1 MKQYVPAEQL
11 WSEDWAGQMN
21 FDYDHDTYWPALNE
35 LCEQRREAK
44 MARWAAAGKVIGES
58 EDYLAGGNDTS
69 VTGFTYGAS
78 GGKVCLEEQMAA
90 TTLDEKAP
98 VTEAEPHAAV
108 TA

>member
-11 WSEDWAGQMN
+11 WSEDWTGQMD
-21 FDYDHDTYWPALNE
+21 FEYDHDTYWSTLNE

-58 EDYLAGGNDTS
+58 EDYLAGGNDVS
-69 VTGFTYGAS
+69 VTGLTYEAIGENA
-78 GGKVCLEEQMAA
+78 GLDEKMAA

-98 VTEAEPHAAV
+98 VAEAEPQAV
-108 TA
+108 ATA